1 MNDSLSTSVDPGLDL
16 FSEIDRLRKEH
27 NAVILAHFY
36 QEPDIQ
42 DIADFVGDSLALAQQ
57 AAKTEADIIVFA
69 GVHFMAET
77 AKILNPEKLVL
88 LPDLDAGCSL
98 ADGCPA
104 DEFGEFLA
112 KYPGHKVIS
121 YINCSAA
128 TKAMSDVICTS
139 SNAVKIVQSFP
150 ADQPLV
156 FAPDRFLGDWVGRT
170 LQRDLVL
177 WPGSCEVHE
186 VFSERRLVELKLEHP
201 DAVVAA
207 HPECPEGVLQ
217 HADLIGSTTAI
228 LNYAKETTAQKI
240 IVVTEAGILHQMRKD
255 NPDKELIPAPGND
268 ETCNC
273 NECPYMKKN
282 TLEKLYLCLRDRT
295 PEIIVDS
302 DVAARALV
310 PIQRMLELSR

>member
-1 MNDSLSTSVDPGLDL
+1 MNDTFSAHMDPNLDL
-16 FSEIDRLRKEH
+16 FAEINRLKKDL

-42 DIADFVGDSLALAQQ
+42 DIADFVGDSLALAQY
-57 AAKTEADIIVFA
+57 AAQTEAEVIVFA

-77 AKILNPEKLVL
+77 AKILNPHKQVL

-98 ADGCPA
+98 ADGCPP
-104 DEFGEFLA
+104 DEFATFLA

-139 SNAVKIVQSFP
+139 SNAVKIVESFP
-150 ADQPLV
+150 ADQPIV
-156 FAPDRFLGDWVGRT
+156 FAPDRFLGNWVSKTLGRE
-170 LQRDLVL
+170 LVL

-186 VFSERRLVELKLEHP
+186 MFSEKRLVELKLEHP

-217 HADLIGSTTAI
+217 HADLVGSTTAI
-228 LNYAKETTAQKI
+228 LNYAKETPAGKI
-240 IVVTEAGILHQMRKD
+240 IVVTEAGILHQMQKD
-255 NPDKELIPAPGND
+255 NPDKMLIPAPGTD
-268 ETCNC
+268 ESCSC
-273 NECPYMKKN
+273 NECPYMKLN
-282 TLEKLYLCLRDRT
+282 TMEKLYLSMRDRT
-295 PEIIVDS
+295 PEIIVDPA
-302 DVAARALV
+302 VAAKALA
-310 PIQRMLELSR
+310 PINRMLELSR